1 MNEIRINKKKKSES
15 PKKNYWKWILV
26 LAIFIGELFVY
37 TWFRL
42 DYTDTTYRIT
52 RKKSEQKELQAYRSE
67 LLIESERLAS
77 PERISQ
83 IAGTNL
89 KLKMPLSEQV
99 IYLNQIQTINTQ

>member
-1 MNEIRINKKKKSES
+1 MNEISTNKKKKAK
-15 PKKNYWKWILV
+15 PLKTNYGKWIIV
-26 LAIFIGELFVY
+26 LIFFIGELFVY

-52 RKKSEQKELQAYRSE
+52 RKKSEQKKLQAYKAE

-99 IYLNQIQTINTQ
+99 IYLNQIQTDK